1 MRGGKERERSE
12 IRREETWVGGNLSGE
27 EEASA
32 DQQGLDSQ
40 SRKRST
46 TTKRGMAPDPVSA
59 VPVTGSPGTNH
70 FLLHANHDTTLSMDS
85 GTNSESNFFLSLYHN

>member
-32 DQQGLDSQ
+32 DQRGLDSQ

-46 TTKRGMAPDPVSA
+46 TTKGGPPDQVSV

-70 FLLHANHDTTLSMDS
+70 FLLHANHDTTLWMNS
-85 GTNSESNFFLSLYHN
+85 GTDSEGSFCLSLYDN